1 MYEEIIKTE
10 SEELIEIVNE
20 NFFTDMLAKNRKR
33 EVVDAR
39 RAYAKI
45 LRDRGYT
52 FELISKT
59 IGKDHATIL
68 HYVRTIDSILVYDRE
83 FREKY
88 LICKDAFLKDK
99 ESVSIYRREKDKD
112 IYITVVK
119 LRNKLQEVILDKKQ
133 ILNNF
138 VDYIEKYENKNGYLP
153 SIDYCK
159 NTILPLFNE

>member
-20 NFFTDMLAKNRKR
+20 NFFTDMLSKNRKR

-52 FELISKT
+52 FELISRT

-68 HYVRTIDSILVYDRE
+68 HYVRTIDSILSYDKE
-83 FREKY
+83 FRDKY
-88 LICKDAFLKDK
+88 LLCKNAFLSNK
-99 ESVSIYRREKDKD
+99 ESASIYKKEKGVRF
-112 IYITVVK
+112 ITPYT
-119 LRNKLQEVILDKKQ
+119 LSLET
-133 ILNNF
+133 NNM
-138 VDYIEKYENKNGYLP
+138 D
-153 SIDYCK
+153 
-159 NTILPLFNE
+159 

>member
-39 RAYAKI
+39 RVYAKI

-52 FELISKT
+52 FELISRT

-68 HYVRTIDSILVYDRE
+68 HYVRTIDSILIYDKE

-99 ESVSIYRREKDKD
+99 ENVSVYKREKDKD

-119 LRNKLQEVILDKKQ
+119 LRGQLQEALSDKKE
-133 ILNNF
+133 ILNKF
-138 VDYIEKYENKNGYLP
+138 VYYIEEYENKNGYLP
-153 SIDYCK
+153 NIDYCRK
-159 NTILPLFNE
+159 TILPLFNE